1 MHPWHKY
8 RRAAGIVMSLIATLF
23 MVSVLFLCQLQTVNL
38 LRGETTCERF
48 AKTNYKKLHALHQ
61 EALSMELSYDLA
73 VKKRFSIMSIDDN
86 TNPEGT
92 FCGNPVGMCCNQ
104 HIMDQKEIL
113 TRTQEAYAL
122 TTIASCEGR
131 SENTSVRDNY
141 SSYRSTTQAA
151 TPLISKVQQETPG
164 EE

>member
-1 MHPWHKY
+1 MEEHEDRDMHPWHKY

-92 FCGNPVGMCCNQ
+92 CCGNPVGMCCN
-104 HIMDQKEIL
+104 
-113 TRTQEAYAL
+113 
-122 TTIASCEGR
+122 
-131 SENTSVRDNY
+131 
-141 SSYRSTTQAA
+141 
-151 TPLISKVQQETPG
+151 
-164 EE
+164 